1 MIKSSV
7 ATMLYLILIPRKR
20 KVVMRVHIIAG
31 AVTLALFSSS
41 VLGVVNQDLRDSYIV
56 VLKNNTSVSRASDI
70 AREVANGHGVVGY
83 QYSHVLK
90 GFSLKVPEQA
100 LKGLKNRFPEIE
112 YIEPDI
118 EMHALPRGGKP
129 GRGGGGGGDVE
140 RADQQT
146 PWGVT
151 RVNGGTVDMSSSS
164 SVAWVIDSGID
175 SNHPDLNVNKS
186 RGANFT
192 RGKKTNTNDGNGHGT
207 HVAGTIGA
215 YDDGFDVIGV
225 APGVEVIPVRV
236 LDNSGSGS
244 MSGVIAGVEHVAI
257 NGSAGDCAN
266 MSLGGSGYS
275 AALET
280 AIQAAAAQGIFF
292 SIAAGNSGLDANGFT
307 PASTNGTNIF
317 TISAFEETND
327 NFAYFSNYGADVDYA
342 QPGVDVLST
351 KAGGGT
357 VSYNGTSMAAPHFCG
372 VILASGLGD
381 GELPSTDGTV
391 NNDPDG
397 NADLIAV
404 K

>member
-1 MIKSSV
+1 MF
-7 ATMLYLILIPRKR
+7 
-20 KVVMRVHIIAG
+20 VMRAQIFSG
-31 AVTLALFSSS
+31 AMSLALFSSS
-41 VLGVVNQDLRDSYIV
+41 VFAVVNHDFRDSYIV
-56 VLKNNTSVSRASDI
+56 VLKNNTSESRASDI
-70 AREVANGHGVVGY
+70 AREVAKGQGVVGH
-83 QYSHVLK
+83 QYNYALK

-100 LKGLKNRFPEIE
+100 LKGLKNRFSEID

-118 EMHALPRGGKP
+118 VMHALPRGGKP
-129 GRGGGGGGDVE
+129 GKGGGGGDVE
-140 RADQQT
+140 RAPQHI

-151 RVNGGTVDMSSSS
+151 RVNGGTVDMSNSSA
-164 SVAWVIDSGID
+164 VAWVVDSGID
-175 SNHPDLNVNKS
+175 SSHPDLNVNKS

-215 YDDGFDVIGV
+215 YDDGFDVVGV

-244 MSGVIAGVEHVAI
+244 MSGVIAGVDHVARY
-257 NGSAGDCAN
+257 GASGDCAN

-275 AALET
+275 AALDS
-280 AIQAAAAQGIFF
+280 AIKTAAAQGIFF
-292 SIAAGNSGLDANGFT
+292 SIAAGNSTQDASGFT

-317 TISAFEETND
+317 TISAFGETND

-351 KAGGGT
+351 KVGGGT

-372 VILASGLGD
+372 VLLATGGSFSLD
-381 GELPSTDGTV
+381 GVVS
-391 NNDPDG
+391 NDPDG
-397 NADLIAV
+397 APDPIAV
-404 K
+404 SN

>member
-1 MIKSSV
+1 MIKNSL
-7 ATMLYLILIPRKR
+7 APMLYEILIFGKR
-20 KVVMRVHIIAG
+20 MSIMRVQIFAG
-31 AVTLALFSSS
+31 AMSLALLSSPVS
-41 VLGVVNQDLRDSYIV
+41 AVVNHDLRDSYIV
-56 VLKNNTSVSRASDI
+56 VLKESVSESRANDI
-70 AREVANGHGVVGY
+70 AREVAKGHGVIGH
-83 QYSHVLK
+83 QYSHALK

-100 LKGLKNRFPEIE
+100 LKGLKNRFPEID
-112 YIEPDI
+112 YIESDI
-118 EMHALPRGGKP
+118 VMYALPRGGKP
-129 GRGGGGGGDVE
+129 NRGGGGDSVE
-140 RADQQT
+140 RAVQQV

-151 RVNGGTVDMSSSS
+151 RVKGGTVDMSNSS

-192 RGKKTNTNDGNGHGT
+192 RGKKTNTNDGHGHGT

-225 APGVEVIPVRV
+225 APGVELIPVRV